1 MQSKSIALCLLLLLC
16 LAPFSAAQDTQ
27 EYEAARA
34 KVKTLVEQNN
44 LKDALPML
52 EKMYAVKPDD
62 AEMLP
67 LLALALASRAVTNP
81 DEAAKKKDFLRA
93 RALAEKAKQLSNES
107 GLVKTLLDRVPTE
120 EMLNA
125 ASRKRTPAEEAL
137 QAGEAAFS
145 SGEMEKALVEY
156 GRAEKL
162 DPKLYEAPLFIGDVY
177 FQMKRIDEAGKA
189 YARAIAIDP
198 DRDTAY
204 RFWGNVLLRNGKLDE
219 AREKFIEAV
228 IALPYHNSPW
238 EFLSR
243 WAKAK
248 GLELS
253 HPRVEIP
260 TSSVKRRDE
269 KNIDIT
275 ALLSS
280 DKKDGTSAWTMYS
293 LVKASWMMDDK
304 QFKEAYPKENKYRHS
319 LKEEMSCLLLVTEGL
334 ENQLKEKKVKEKD
347 LDVSLANLLKLQ
359 RAGLLEPFLLFAK
372 ADEGVARDYA
382 AFRAAYRA
390 KLRQYLMEFVA
401 PNK

>member
-1 MQSKSIALCLLLLLC
+1 MQSKSIVLCLLLCLS
-16 LAPFSAAQDTQ
+16 LAPYAAAQDNQ

-62 AEMLP
+62 AEMLAF
-67 LLALALASRAVTNP
+67 LSLALVSRAVPNP
-81 DEAAKKKDFLRA
+81 DEAAKKKDYLRA
-93 RALAEKAKQLSNES
+93 RTLAEKAQKLGNDT
-107 GLVKTLLDRVPTE
+107 GLVKTLLERIPTE

-125 ASRKRTPAEEAL
+125 EPRKRTPAEEAL
-137 QAGEAAFS
+137 QAGENAFS
-145 SGEMEKALVEY
+145 SGEMEKALAEY
-156 GRAEKL
+156 NRAEKL

-177 FQMKRIDEAGKA
+177 FHTKRIEEAGKA

-204 RFWGNVLLRNGKLDE
+204 RFWGNVLLKNGKPDE
-219 AREKFIEAV
+219 AREKFIEAI

-243 WAKAK
+243 WGKAK
-248 GLELS
+248 GVELS

-260 TSSVKRRDE
+260 MSSVKRKDD

-275 ALLSS
+275 ALLS
-280 DKKDGTSAWTMYS
+280 DKKDGSSAWFGYS
-293 LVKASWMMDDK
+293 LVKATWVTDDK
-304 QFKEAYPKENKYRHS
+304 QFKEAHPKETKYRHS
-319 LKEEMSCLLLVTEGL
+319 LKEEMSCLSVVIGGL
-334 ENQLKEKKVKEKD
+334 EKDLDEKKVKEKD
-347 LDVSLANLLKLQ
+347 LDVSLANLLKLH

-372 ADEGVARDYA
+372 ADEGIAQDYA
-382 AFRAAYRA
+382 AYRQANRA

>member
-1 MQSKSIALCLLLLLC
+1 MRYLMLCLLVCLC
-16 LAPFSAAQDTQ
+16 LAPLVAAQDTQ

-52 EKMYAVKPDD
+52 EKMYAIKSDD

-67 LLALALASRAVTNP
+67 YLALALASRAVTNP
-81 DEAAKKKDFLRA
+81 DETAKKKDFLRA
-93 RALAEKAKQLSNES
+93 RALAEKALKLGNDS

-125 ASRKRTPAEEAL
+125 EPHKRTPAEEAL
-137 QAGEAAFS
+137 QAGENAFS
-145 SGEMEKALVEY
+145 SGAMEKALAEY

-177 FQMKRIDEAGKA
+177 FQMKKIDEAGKA

-204 RFWGNVLLRNGKLDE
+204 RFWGNVLLRNGKPDE

-228 IALPYHNSPW
+228 IALPYDKSPW

-248 GLELS
+248 GVELS

-260 TSSVKRRDE
+260 TSSVKRKDD
-269 KNIDIT
+269 KNISIT
-275 ALLSS
+275 AMMS
-280 DKKDGTSAWTMYS
+280 DKQDGSAAWTAYS
-293 LVKASWMMDDK
+293 ISKAAWMVDDK
-304 QFKEAYPKENKYRHS
+304 RFKEAYPQEAKQRHS
-319 LKEEMSCLLLVTEGL
+319 LKEEVGCLRVAISSL
-334 ENQLKEKKVKEKD
+334 EVQLKEKTIQEKD
-347 LDVSLANLLKLQ
+347 LDVSLANLLKLH

-372 ADEGVARDYA
+372 ADEGIVQDYA
-382 AFRAAYRA
+382 AYRQANRA